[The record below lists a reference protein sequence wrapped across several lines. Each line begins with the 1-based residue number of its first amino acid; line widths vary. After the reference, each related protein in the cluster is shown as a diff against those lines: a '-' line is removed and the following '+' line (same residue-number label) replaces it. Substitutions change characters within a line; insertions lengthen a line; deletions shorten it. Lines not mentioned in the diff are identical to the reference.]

1 MKTFLSTIKFDYLQR
16 TRSYSFLITLCISL
30 AIAYTFVPEPNAS
43 YSTIRISDY
52 VGYYNAAWF
61 GYVTAIMTSVF
72 LSLIGFYL
80 VNSGIKA
87 DQITKI
93 GQITA
98 ATPVSNFR
106 YLFSKVFSNFLI
118 LSTIVFI
125 IFIMSIILFFLYNEG
140 FPFELSQ
147 FIVPY
152 LLIPIPAMFFIAV
165 LAVVFEVLFKKYS
178 VIQNIGF
185 FFLFS
190 TIVFSTYS
198 DETQFALDPF
208 GTKIVMHQMEE
219 SVKGILQ
226 VDDQTSL
233 SIGYVLGNVQKPKK
247 FEFNG
252 ISFPISFL
260 ISRIAWTLL
269 GMILIIIISPFFHR
283 FKIKHKSKITN
294 TIPKI
299 FNKKEAKEIVLSNL
313 SKPEI
318 DYGIFSLVK
327 TELILLFRK
336 GKRWLWVI
344 NLIGM
349 ILLAITPV
357 EIAYPLILP
366 ILWFLQVHRLSEIS
380 SKEIYH
386 NVHYFAFSS
395 HKPLTRLLTSQI
407 IAGIAIILF
416 LATPLIIRLMTIQE
430 FSSVGFIIIGA
441 VFIVLLASGLG
452 ILTKGKKLFEIL
464 FFMITYANINKI
476 PFADYF
482 GGLNHSSNY
491 IISLIIVT
499 MTLGIIGFLTRRY
512 QLRKQ

>member
-1 MKTFLSTIKFDYLQR
+1 MKSFLSTIKFDYLQR
-16 TRSYSFLITLCISL
+16 TRTYSFLITLCISL
-30 AIAYTFVPEPNAS
+30 AVAYTFVPEPNAS

-52 VGYYNAAWF
+52 VGYYNSAWF

-72 LSLIGFYL
+72 LSLVGFYL
-80 VNSGIKA
+80 VNSSIKT

-98 ATPVSNFR
+98 ATPASNFR
-106 YLFSKVFSNFLI
+106 YLLSKVFSNFLV

-125 IFIMSIILFFLYNEG
+125 VFIMSILLFFLYNEG

-152 LLIPIPAMFFIAV
+152 VLIPIPAMFFIAV

-190 TIVFSTYS
+190 ATVFSTS
-198 DETQFALDPF
+198 PNETQFVLDPF

-219 SVKGILQ
+219 SVKSILQ
-226 VDDQTSL
+226 ADEQTSL

-252 ISFPISFL
+252 ISFPSSFL
-260 ISRIAWTLL
+260 ISRIALILL
-269 GMILIIIISPFFHR
+269 STILILMISPFFHR
-283 FKIKHKSKITN
+283 FNIKDR
-294 TIPKI
+294 PKI
-299 FNKKEAKEIVLSNL
+299 ISKLPKLLDKKERKEIVLSKL
-313 SKPEI
+313 YKSEI
-318 DYGIFSLVK
+318 DYGIFSLIK
-327 TELILLFRK
+327 TELVLLFRK
-336 GKRWLWVI
+336 GKRWLWII

-349 ILLAITPV
+349 VLLAITPV
-357 EIAYPLILP
+357 EITYPIILP

-380 SKEIYH
+380 SKEISH

-395 HKPLTRLLTSQI
+395 HKPLGRLLTSQI

-416 LATPLIIRLMTIQE
+416 LASPLLIRFIITQSL
-430 FSSVGFIIIGA
+430 SSVGLIIIGS
-441 VFIVLLASGLG
+441 VFIVLLASTLG

-482 GGLNHSSNY
+482 GGLIHSPNY
-491 IISLIIVT
+491 IMSLIIVT
-499 MTLGIIGFLTRRY
+499 ITLGTIGFLTRRY
-512 QLRKQ
+512 QLRN